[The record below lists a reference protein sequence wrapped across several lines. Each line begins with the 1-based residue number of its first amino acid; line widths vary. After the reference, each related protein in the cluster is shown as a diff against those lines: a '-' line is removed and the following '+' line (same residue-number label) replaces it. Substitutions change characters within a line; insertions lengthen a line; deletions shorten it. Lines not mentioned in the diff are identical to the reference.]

1 MKVDLLN
8 AERTS
13 LFVDTFNSLCCAI
26 GIKAKATQEG
36 YGVILQLSNTSLR
49 TLVLADAEDMDPS
62 VPGWEYRAAGT
73 FLAHI
78 VRRGI
83 HEAVERRTPM
93 SSLKNAWGEDPD
105 A

>member
-1 MKVDLLN
+1 MLSEAGHL
-8 AERTS
+8 S
-13 LFVDTFNSLCCAI
+13 LFVETFNSLCRELGVRAE
-26 GIKAKATQEG
+26 ATVDAQG

-49 TLVLADAEDMDPS
+49 TMLLADAEDLDPP
-62 VPGWEYRAAGT
+62 VPGWEHRAAGT

-83 HEAVERRTPM
+83 HEAVERRT
-93 SSLKNAWGEDPD
+93 A

>member
-1 MKVDLLN
+1 M
-8 AERTS
+8 
-13 LFVDTFNSLCCAI
+13 
-26 GIKAKATQEG
+26 
-36 YGVILQLSNTSLR
+36 QLSNTSLR
-49 TLVLADAEDMDPS
+49 TLVLADAEDLDPS

-83 HEAVERRTPM
+83 HEAVEKT
-93 SSLKNAWGEDPD
+93 AT

>member
-8 AERTS
+8 AGHIS
-13 LFVDTFNSLCCAI
+13 LFVDTFNSLCHVI
-26 GIKAKATQEG
+26 GVRAEATLDQEG
-36 YGVILQLSNTSLR
+36 YGVIILQLSSNTSLR
-49 TLVLADAEDMDPS
+49 TLVLADAEDMDTS

-83 HEAVERRTPM
+83 HEAVERRT
-93 SSLKNAWGEDPD
+93 K
-105 A
+105 